1 MTRLT
6 KTTID
11 QQAYYLLYLRL
22 LKSVSV
28 IKFILTLIAFFL
40 STSAFLGKATV
51 LSIQLLKWL
60 KNGDA
65 IWTKVVY
72 TKHYL

>member
-22 LKSVSV
+22 LKSVSI
-28 IKFILTLIAFFL
+28 IKFILTLVAFFL
-40 STSAFLGKATV
+40 STNAFLGKATV
-51 LSIQLLKWL
+51 LSI
-60 KNGDA
+60 
-65 IWTKVVY
+65 
-72 TKHYL
+72 

>member
-28 IKFILTLIAFFL
+28 IKFMLTLIVFFL
-40 STSAFLGKATV
+40 STNAFLGKATV

>member
-6 KTTID
+6 KTIID

-22 LKSVSV
+22 LKSVSI

-40 STSAFLGKATV
+40 STNAFLGKATV
-51 LSIQLLKWL
+51 LSIQLLKCL

-72 TKHYL
+72 AKHYL